1 MKCPNCG
8 ANLREGAQFCP
19 KCGTKLEGPVK
30 GSAVKPQYIITGAVI
45 LAIAGIGIGTYLFNS
60 KDDGKEEVA
69 VTDQEQTE
77 VTTDAN
83 TEEKTEEIIATDD
96 VDTKEELLSNFGLSE
111 SNIADYAS
119 EQVRD
124 YTQYKHY
131 DSGIGNFKFGYP
143 AVLYNDVNVFNELE
157 GGTYGTILHQVNM
170 SGTDGSCASFTI
182 YKNEIDAEDKSMEG
196 MTSYVFDTEK
206 ESLFTPSVQI
216 NGVSND
222 GLHGTIIMTAYAD
235 EEPDSDCIYDLC
247 RVENDYVYQMKFSYP
262 RPLSEEE
269 DKNKTYFSDTM
280 YRLCGFSG
288 TSRTTPDTYE
298 AFVDRR
304 YTNFTL
310 TDWQK
315 GVFWG
320 VIDGMVKNKIYAEAN
335 GENYEMPLGDVDEMA
350 RLLSND
356 KWILQMLACP
366 PTYVEPEEELFAY
379 IPYDANSDGKRTIY
393 KDEVGEEAFSQSL
406 EYACGEKNILW
417 GELDNARTF
426 YRDMFN
432 LELNTSNVLQD
443 SKDFD
448 PGDSFYLLYNK
459 DYNELVN
466 AYGYAGSEVAD
477 GPDDWDY
484 NEELDCFDYHMGP
497 VYMVA
502 AETWQEL
509 RDAED
514 PGNGIYVAH
523 IRPYNNNSL
532 GFKLLGIERVE

>member
-8 ANLREGAQFCP
+8 AMLREGAQFCP

-69 VTDQEQTE
+69 VTDQDKTE
-77 VTTDAN
+77 VATDAN
-83 TEEKTEEIIATDD
+83 TAEKTEEIIATDD
-96 VDTKEELLSNFGLSE
+96 VDTKKELLSNFGLSE

-119 EQVRD
+119 EQVLD

-143 AVLYNDVNVFNELE
+143 AVLYNDVNVVNELE
-157 GGTYGTILHQVNM
+157 GGTYGMILHQVNM

-196 MTSYVFDTEK
+196 MTRYVFDTEN

-222 GLHGTIIMTAYAD
+222 GLHGTIIMNAYAD

-269 DKNKTYFSDTM
+269 DKNKSYFSDTM

-298 AFVDRR
+298 AFTDRR
-304 YTNFTL
+304 YTNFAL
-310 TDWQK
+310 ADWQK
-315 GVFWG
+315 EVLQG
-320 VIDGMVKNKIYAEAN
+320 VIEYLINMKNTSEWGMETDYNPVFGDAKDMAGGFCNDHYLL
-335 GENYEMPLGDVDEMA
+335 EMYFYTGAKAFHDLVPEDFYLNPMVDYKD
-350 RLLSND
+350 N
-356 KWILQMLACP
+356 
-366 PTYVEPEEELFAY
+366 
-379 IPYDANSDGKRTIY
+379 GKRLTGALNF
-393 KDEVGEEAFSQSL
+393 E
-406 EYACGEKNILW
+406 
-417 GELDNARTF
+417 RTF
-426 YRDMFN
+426 FRDLFDMELGLDQVRFN
-432 LELNTSNVLQD
+432 EWDAQGYDHDLYVYEEDTDEIVL
-443 SKDFD
+443 
-448 PGDSFYLLYNK
+448 
-459 DYNELVN
+459 
-466 AYGYAGSEVAD
+466 YAGDAGGNSGGFMYD
-477 GPDDWDY
+477 GPDDWNY
-484 NEELDCFDYHMGP
+484 NDELDCFDYHYGP
-497 VYMVA
+497 VYDIYA
-502 AETWQEL
+502 DESWKEH
-509 RDAED
+509 RDAKE
-514 PGNGIYVAH
+514 PGYGIYVAH